1 MKLKF
6 KKLVSY
12 ALVVAGGLYCANAS
26 FADSFN
32 VQGSVWTNAAAYNP
46 SGPNPPFTMPSGPA
60 NITMTVSNAT
70 NPFGFQFYST
80 TDGDLTAFL
89 TNNGTNGNTVNYITG
104 GDQGNTS
111 LVCPSWTQTA
121 CGINNDVMEFTGSA
135 YLQDGYS
142 YSITHDD
149 GMYLYVDGTQ
159 VIDAGTP
166 TSAEASSFL
175 WNGGTGVHSFALW
188 YDEVNGEPAQLS
200 SMDFGL
206 TPEPSSL
213 FLLGTGL
220 AALAFLGFRKRSKP
234 TANYAAQA

>member
-1 MKLKF
+1 MKLKLRNLISYS
-6 KKLVSY
+6 LVI
-12 ALVVAGGLYCANAS
+12 AGGLYCANAS
-26 FADSFN
+26 FADSFQ
-32 VQGSVWTNAAAYNP
+32 VQGSVWENAAAYNP
-46 SGPNPPFTMPSGPA
+46 NGPNPPFTIPTGSA
-60 NITMTVSNAT
+60 DITMTVSNAT
-70 NPFGFQFYST
+70 NPFGFQFYTT

-89 TNNGTNGNTVNYITG
+89 TNNGTNGNTVQYLTG

-111 LVCPSWTQTA
+111 LNCTSGTTGS

-135 YLQDGYS
+135 SLQDGYS

-149 GMYLYVDGTQ
+149 GMYLYIDGNE
-159 VIDAGTP
+159 VINAGTP
-166 TSAEASSFL
+166 TSPEASSFL
-175 WNGGTGVHSFALW
+175 WNGGTGVHTFALW
-188 YDEVNGEPAQLS
+188 YDEVNGAPGQLS

-234 TANYAAQA
+234 TVNYAAQA